1 VQEIK
6 ELLKT
11 KLKAAKRIAFLGVGS
26 ELRQDDAS
34 GMLIAEYIEN
44 AFRNKTALKCQTKVF
59 FGSTAPENLTG
70 KIKEFNPT
78 HLVIIDSIDIGKP
91 SGTISLITSEEIGG
105 ISFSTHRLP
114 LKIMI
119 QYLNEFLKSQILI
132 IGIQPKTI
140 EFGNIL
146 SKEVTKSV
154 KLLSGIIIEILMQ
167 VK

>member
-1 VQEIK
+1 MQKIK

-11 KLKAAKRIAFLGVGS
+11 KLKDAKKIAFLGVGS

-34 GMLIAEYIEN
+34 GMLVAEYIE
-44 AFRNKTALKCQTKVF
+44 AFKNKTALKCQIKVF
-59 FGSTAPENLTG
+59 FGSTTPENLTG

-91 SGTISLITSEEIGG
+91 IGAISLITSEEIGG

-140 EFGNIL
+140 EFGDTL
-146 SKEVTKSV
+146 SKEVKKSI
-154 KLLSGIIIEILMQ
+154 KSLSDVIIEILRET
-167 VK
+167 K